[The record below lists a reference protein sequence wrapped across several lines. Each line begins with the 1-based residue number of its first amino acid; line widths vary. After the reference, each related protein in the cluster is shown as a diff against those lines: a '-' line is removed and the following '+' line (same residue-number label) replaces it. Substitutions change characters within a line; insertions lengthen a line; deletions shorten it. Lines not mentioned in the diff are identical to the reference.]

1 MYFSEHKDA
10 GEWLE
15 FLWEHQPHKR
25 LELKLRR
32 VQLGYLGRS
41 RQIAMDRLD
50 TLALLYPETYLVF
63 RTRQRLLGK
72 SGV

>member
-1 MYFSEHKDA
+1 MYFSEAKAA

-25 LELKLRR
+25 LELQHRR
-32 VQLGYLGRS
+32 VQLIR
-41 RQIAMDRLD
+41 RDTKRAAMDRLE
-50 TLALLYPETYLVF
+50 TLAMEYPQDYLVF

>member
-15 FLWEHQPHKR
+15 FLWKHQPHKR

-32 VQLGYLGRS
+32 VQLGYSGRG
-41 RQIAMDRLD
+41 RVTAMERME
-50 TLALLYPETYLVF
+50 TLAMQYPQDYLVF